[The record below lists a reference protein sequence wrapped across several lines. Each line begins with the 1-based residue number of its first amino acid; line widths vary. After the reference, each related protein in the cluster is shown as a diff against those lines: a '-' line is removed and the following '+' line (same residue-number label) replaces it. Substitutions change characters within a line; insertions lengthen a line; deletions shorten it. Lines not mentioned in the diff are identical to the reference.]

1 MKKQKI
7 LLNATSSVI
16 QILITSVTLFL
27 LYKYL
32 LRAIG
37 PENLGIWSLVLATTS
52 IAQLANLGITGS
64 IVKYVAKYRAIGQD
78 NKLSL
83 LIQTSIITI
92 ATFFLLLMVV
102 VYPLADYYLRLT
114 IRGASYYAAH
124 SILPYA
130 LVAFWIMMVTG
141 IYQAGLYGCQM
152 ITHRNLI
159 LAGESVSF
167 LVICMFLAPLYG
179 LIGLA
184 YARVIQNVITLFVT
198 WCVLKR
204 SVPALPLIPFR
215 WEKSLFKEMVS
226 YSVNLQLISIVVM
239 LCDPVTKGLLSRYVS
254 ISMVG
259 YYEMANR
266 MVQQVR
272 SIIVNANQVLVPAF
286 AHLKE
291 LEPEK
296 IQTMYLNS
304 YRLLFFVAVPTFSI
318 LAVSSPFISQIWV
331 GKYENAFVYS
341 AIILSIGWLLNTLC
355 VPAYFASLGT
365 GELKWNL
372 ISHVVM
378 GLSNL
383 GIGIAA
389 GISFSGLGVVG
400 AWALSLALGGII
412 LIIAYHVIN
421 GLPMKELL
429 PRTSRLLLVSCFV
442 GVLLCYVIFV
452 VGHSLNKPVL
462 SSGIVILCFAITI
475 AVPVWI
481 HPLRK
486 EIMGWIA
493 SIKFNKV
500 FAE

>member
-1 MKKQKI
+1 
-7 LLNATSSVI
+7 
-16 QILITSVTLFL
+16 
-27 LYKYL
+27 
-32 LRAIG
+32 
-37 PENLGIWSLVLATTS
+37 
-52 IAQLANLGITGS
+52 
-64 IVKYVAKYRAIGQD
+64 
-78 NKLSL
+78 
-83 LIQTSIITI
+83 
-92 ATFFLLLMVV
+92 
-102 VYPLADYYLRLT
+102 
-114 IRGASYYAAH
+114 
-124 SILPYA
+124 
-130 LVAFWIMMVTG
+130 
-141 IYQAGLYGCQM
+141 
-152 ITHRNLI
+152 
-159 LAGESVSF
+159 
-167 LVICMFLAPLYG
+167 
-179 LIGLA
+179 
-184 YARVIQNVITLFVT
+184 
-198 WCVLKR
+198 
-204 SVPALPLIPFR
+204 
-215 WEKSLFKEMVS
+215 
-226 YSVNLQLISIVVM
+226 
-239 LCDPVTKGLLSRYVS
+239 
-254 ISMVG
+254 MVG